1 MLSGPSAERS
11 TLKPASAAVSGIQSS
26 SSIAC
31 MIERGWRASERAMRE
46 GKRTACRSIVEG
58 LRREG
63 AGVRKYGAVCFDFGC
78 VTSPAERLSG

>member
-11 TLKPASAAVSGIQSS
+11 TLKPASAAVSGIPEQLFYRLDDR
-26 SSIAC
+26 
-31 MIERGWRASERAMRE
+31 ERMGGASERAMRE

-63 AGVRKYGAVCFDFGC
+63 AGVRKCGAVCFDFGC
-78 VTSPAERLSG
+78 VTSPA